1 MRRSL
6 VLEGFEKADH
16 AGWNGGFG
24 DKIPTRGLGVRG
36 EKSRADKVKNA
47 MEPT

>member
-16 AGWNGGFG
+16 AGRKGGFG

-47 MEPT
+47 MEST